1 MNILVCIKQV
11 PDLEQ
16 MSVDRD
22 SDGAIVIGEP
32 AELRMNR
39 FDEFAV
45 EAAVQLKEALTGVYI
60 DVVSVGTEPALAVI
74 KRAIGMGAD
83 QGALLETGARPDPG
97 PAEVARRI
105 ADFAAPH
112 RYDLIFT
119 GSWSEDGMNGQV
131 GPMTASLL
139 NLPCATQ
146 IMDLRLDA
154 ERRRVTVEREVE
166 GGHRERLELRLPV
179 LLALQSGINRPRY
192 PSLSNLLRA
201 NRQPLDSIAASPEEK
216 DIDPVVCL
224 GLMRP
229 PRTRAGRMLEG
240 GPQEKA
246 ETFLSLLREKALI
259 R

>member
-1 MNILVCIKQV
+1 
-11 PDLEQ
+11 
-16 MSVDRD
+16 
-22 SDGAIVIGEP
+22 
-32 AELRMNR
+32 
-39 FDEFAV
+39 
-45 EAAVQLKEALTGVYI
+45 
-60 DVVSVGTEPALAVI
+60 LAVI

-83 QGALLETGARPDPG
+83 QGALLDTGARPDPE

-112 RYDLIFT
+112 HYDLIFT

-146 IMDLRLDA
+146 VMDLRLDA
-154 ERRRVTVEREVE
+154 EGGRVAVEREVE
-166 GGHRERLELRLPV
+166 GGHRERLELRLPA

-201 NRQPLDSIAASPEEK
+201 NRQPVDIIAASPDAK
-216 DIDPVVCL
+216 DIDPVVCM

-240 GPQEKA
+240 GLQEKA
-246 ETFLSLLREKALI
+246 ATFLSFLREKALI
-259 R
+259 Q